1 MADVDGF
8 VGSAT
13 ALRVLEARYLGKDEK
28 GEVIETS
35 DELFRRVAKA
45 VASVGPEEA
54 IGPSLEDEF
63 YMMMTRKDFLPNSPT
78 LMNAGTPV
86 GQLSACFVLPIEDS
100 IESIFE
106 QSRRMAIIFKSGGGV
121 GLSFSRLRPAGDMV
135 MSTRGK
141 SSGPISFMHV
151 YDMTAEVVKQGGRRR
166 GAMMGSLH
174 VNHPDIMAFIK
185 AKEDLKSLTNMN
197 TSVCVTTE
205 FMDAL
210 KVEGSFQLINPR
222 NGDVVES
229 LKASEVFD
237 AVVERAWRT
246 GEPGLI
252 FIDRINQGNPIL
264 GQGEIETTN
273 PCGEQPLLPN
283 ESCNLG
289 SINLS
294 NMVKDG
300 QFEGE
305 RLDYVVRLAVNFL
318 DNVIEVNVFPFPE
331 IEENTKRNRKI
342 GLGVM
347 GFAECLVKLGVQY
360 DSNVAVKWADRIMS
374 RIAVVAREESERL
387 AELRGPF
394 PAFENSR
401 CSSGKPIR
409 NSTRTTIAPTGS
421 ISIIADV
428 TGAIEPMFS
437 VGLKRQGILD
447 NETFY
452 DVNPVF
458 KEIAEREGFWSED
471 IARQVSTVASI
482 QEIEAIPEDV
492 RRLFRTAHDVPPEWH
507 IKMQAAFQKYV
518 DNAVSKTLNLPSDAT
533 VDDVRRAFLTAYE
546 TGCKG
551 VTVYRDGARENQ
563 PMTTE
568 SKVETTADGFRR
580 PGGRPKMLPG
590 NTWKMKTGCGNLFIT
605 ITRRDGKVQELFAK
619 HGKAGVCSQV
629 QCEAIGRLASLALR
643 SDVDPEE
650 VMIQLAGITCHA
662 PFGFGRDRVLSC
674 ADAVAQALN
683 LEVKGE
689 ARDGD
694 KIADELQ
701 QAHAAG
707 HEDAPKSE
715 PRLVL
720 RFGACPDCGA
730 ALAREA
736 NCRVCRTCGFSMC

>member
-1 MADVDGF
+1 MDDVQSF
-8 VGSAT
+8 VGSET
-13 ALRVLEARYLGKDEK
+13 ALRVLESRYLGKDEK
-28 GEVIETS
+28 GEVIETP
-35 DELFRRVAKA
+35 DELFKRVAKA
-45 VASVGPEEA
+45 IASVETDSGRDDLEA
-54 IGPSLEDEF
+54 VF
-63 YMMMTRKDFLPNSPT
+63 YEIMIRREFLPNSPT
-78 LMNAGTPV
+78 LMNAGTSV
-86 GQLSACFVLPIEDS
+86 GQLSACFVLPVEDS

-141 SSGPISFMHV
+141 SSGPVSFMYV
-151 YDMTAEVVKQGGRRR
+151 YDTTAEVVKQGGRRR
-166 GAMMGSLH
+166 GAMMGALV
-174 VNHPDIMAFIK
+174 VNHPDIMAFIE
-185 AKEDLKSLTNMN
+185 AKVDLGSLTNMN
-197 TSVCVTTE
+197 TSVCITEE
-205 FMDAL
+205 FMEAL

-222 NGDVVES
+222 SGDAVGS

-237 AVVERAWRT
+237 AIVERAWTT

-252 FIDRINQGNPIL
+252 FIDRINSSNPTP
-264 GQGEIETTN
+264 GQGAIETTN

-289 SINLS
+289 SINLAS
-294 NMVKDG
+294 MVRD
-300 QFEGE
+300 ETVDWE
-305 RLDYVVRLAVNFL
+305 RLDYVVGAAIYFL
-318 DNVIEVNVFPFPE
+318 DNVIEANVFPFPE
-331 IEENTKRNRKI
+331 IEENTKHNRKV

-347 GFAECLVKLGVQY
+347 GFAECLVKLGIQY
-360 DSNVAVKWADRIMS
+360 DSDEGVSWADRIMS
-374 RIAVVAREESERL
+374 RIAGVARRASAKL
-387 AELRGPF
+387 AEVRGPF
-394 PAFENSR
+394 PAFEHSR
-401 CSSGKPIR
+401 YSSGKPIR

-458 KEIAEREGFWSED
+458 KEIAQRQGFWSED

-482 QEIEAIPEDV
+482 QKIEAIPEEV
-492 RRLFRTAHDVPPEWH
+492 RRLFRTAHDVSPEWH

-533 VDDVRRAFLTAYE
+533 RDDVRVAFLTAYDM
-546 TGCKG
+546 GCKG

-563 PMTTE
+563 PMTIE
-568 SKVETTADGFRR
+568 KAKVTLDGFRK
-580 PGGRPKMLPG
+580 PGSRPKKLPG

-605 ITRRDGKVQELFAK
+605 ITRSDGKIQELFAK

-643 SDVDPEE
+643 SDVDPDE
-650 VMIQLAGITCHA
+650 VQIQLSGITCHA

-683 LEVKGE
+683 LEIKGE
-689 ARDGD
+689 ARNGD

-701 QAHAAG
+701 QQHVAE
-707 HEDAPKSE
+707 HEDAPQSE

-736 NCRVCRTCGFSMC
+736 NCRICRTCGFSGCQ